1 MRHVFRTGVVAMGI
15 VGLVA
20 AGPAASAH
28 QRGAVTRGLCSAESH
43 WHLKLV
49 QREHVIGV
57 RFLVVTGVDGDIWR
71 VGLAHNRRVIFR
83 GRRLTGDPDGSFVV
97 RMLTRNLDGLDVF
110 RAGAWNRETGE
121 FCRARLAI

>member
-1 MRHVFRTGVVAMGI
+1 MVRIVRAGIAVAAT

-20 AGPAASAH
+20 AGPIAGAH
-28 QRGAVTRGLCSAESH
+28 PRGAVARGTCSEQSH
-43 WHLKLV
+43 WNLRLV

-71 VGLAHNRRVIFR
+71 VGVAHNRRVIFR
-83 GRRLTGDPDGSFVV
+83 GRRVTGDPDGSFVV
-97 RMLTRNLDGLDVF
+97 RLRTRNLEGLDVF

-121 FCRARLAI
+121 FCRARLGI